1 MRLAIDIG
9 GTFTDLVLEHG
20 NELLTKK
27 VLTSISQPEL
37 AVIEGVSELLEENNI
52 KASDIKMI
60 IHGTTLATNAVIERK
75 GAKTCFIT
83 TSGFRD
89 VLDIGYESRFDQY
102 DILIDK
108 TMSLVPRKHRYVI
121 DERTDVNGS
130 IITSID
136 KGQFYNLIT
145 KIKNEKFESIAVG
158 FLHSYANPENE
169 KILKTFLTNEL
180 PDVEVSVSSDVC
192 PEIREY
198 ERFTTTVVNAYIKP
212 LMSNYLKKL
221 DQKLLNSG
229 FNCPL
234 LLMTSGGTLTNISS
248 ACNNPVRLV
257 ESGPAGGAILAT
269 SIAEDM
275 NLSKVISFD
284 MGGTT
289 AKITIIENKKAIK
302 AREFEVD
309 RKARFKK
316 GSGYPLRIPVIEMVE
331 IGAGGGSIARV
342 NKLEQIIT
350 GPDSAGSFPGP
361 ACYSNGGSMPTI
373 TDADLVIGKIN
384 PDNFAGGKIKL
395 SKQLADIA
403 ITENIVKFVNID
415 TNIAALAISEI
426 VDETMSNAA
435 RVHTVEQGHETSNRT
450 LIAFGGAAPLHIA
463 RVAEKLR
470 VSNIIIPTN
479 ASVGSAVGFLKAP
492 VGYEVVKSLRM
503 LLNRFETDKVNDLLE
518 KMKNEAQSVIQSETG
533 SVKFVEERF
542 AFMRYAGQG
551 HEIKVQVDN
560 NLLTQSDISKI
571 KSSFEKKYEKL
582 YSRILPN
589 ADIEILT
596 WSLSLSIKNE
606 KLNSFQKLN
615 SYKKIKEQS
624 LVDIVDY
631 DSSKKIKVP
640 YFERASLK
648 PGDIIEGHCI
658 ISEEQTIKY
667 ANINFWRGIA
677 KERSYNYHH
686 RKLYRLMEGNTCAI
700 QAQVKDVMLDTL
712 DCLV

>member
-9 GTFTDLVLEHG
+9 GTFTDLVLETG
-20 NELLTKK
+20 NDLLTKK

-136 KGQFYNLIT
+136 KNQFYNLIT
-145 KIKNEKFESIAVG
+145 KIKNENFESIAVG
-158 FLHSYANPENE
+158 FLHSYANPDNE
-169 KILKTFLTNEL
+169 KILKAFLTNEL

-275 NLSKVISFD
+275 NLNKVISFD

-395 SKQLADIA
+395 SKQLADKA

-470 VSNIIIPTN
+470 VSNVIIPTN

-518 KMKNEAQSVIQSETG
+518 KMKNEAQSIIQSETG
-533 SVKFVEERF
+533 SIKFVEERF

-571 KSSFEKKYEKL
+571 KTSFEKKYEKL

-606 KLNSFQKLN
+606 KFSSFQKIN

-624 LVDIVDY
+624 LIDIVDY

-640 YFERASLK
+640 YFERDSLK
-648 PGDIIEGHCI
+648 PGDIIKGHCI
-658 ISEEQTIKY
+658 ISEEQTTIVVSNKF
-667 ANINFWRGIA
+667 NTKVLSNNF
-677 KERSYNYHH
+677 
-686 RKLYRLMEGNTCAI
+686 LQMEYTN
-700 QAQVKDVMLDTL
+700 DE
-712 DCLV
+712 

>member
-9 GTFTDLVLEHG
+9 GTFTDLVLETG
-20 NELLTKK
+20 NDLLTKK

-136 KGQFYNLIT
+136 KDQFCNLIT
-145 KIKNEKFESIAVG
+145 KIKNENFESIAVG
-158 FLHSYANPENE
+158 FLHSYANPDNE
-169 KILKTFLTNEL
+169 KILKAFLTKEL
-180 PDVEVSVSSDVC
+180 PDVEVSISSDVC

-221 DQKLLNSG
+221 DQKLVNSG

-275 NLSKVISFD
+275 NLNKVISFD

-395 SKQLADIA
+395 SKQLADKA

-470 VSNIIIPTN
+470 VSNVIIPTN

-518 KMKNEAQSVIQSETG
+518 KMKNEAQSIIQSETG
-533 SVKFVEERF
+533 SMKFVEERF

-571 KSSFEKKYEKL
+571 KTSFEKKYEKL

-606 KLNSFQKLN
+606 KFNSFQEIN
-615 SYKKIKEQS
+615 SYKKINEQS

-640 YFERASLK
+640 YFERDSLK
-648 PGDIIEGHCI
+648 PGDIIKGHCI
-658 ISEEQTIKY
+658 ISEEQTTIVVSNKF
-667 ANINFWRGIA
+667 NTKVLSNNF
-677 KERSYNYHH
+677 
-686 RKLYRLMEGNTCAI
+686 LQMEYTN
-700 QAQVKDVMLDTL
+700 DE
-712 DCLV
+712 

>member
-9 GTFTDLVLEHG
+9 GTFTDLVLETG
-20 NELLTKK
+20 NDLLTKK

-121 DERTDVNGS
+121 DERTDVNGL

-136 KGQFYNLIT
+136 KDQFCNLIT
-145 KIKNEKFESIAVG
+145 KIKNENFESIAVG

-169 KILKTFLTNEL
+169 KFLKAFLTKEL
-180 PDVEVSVSSDVC
+180 PDVEVSISSDVC

-221 DQKLLNSG
+221 DQKLVNSG

-275 NLSKVISFD
+275 NLNKVISFD

-395 SKQLADIA
+395 SKQLADKA

-470 VSNIIIPTN
+470 VSNVIIPTN

-518 KMKNEAQSVIQSETG
+518 KMKNEAQSIIQSETG
-533 SVKFVEERF
+533 SMKFVEERF

-571 KSSFEKKYEKL
+571 KTSFEKKYEKL

-606 KLNSFQKLN
+606 KFNSFQEIN
-615 SYKKIKEQS
+615 SYKKINEQS

-640 YFERASLK
+640 YFERDSLK
-648 PGDIIEGHCI
+648 PGDIIKGHCI
-658 ISEEQTIKY
+658 ISEEQTTIVVSNKF
-667 ANINFWRGIA
+667 NTKVLSNNF
-677 KERSYNYHH
+677 
-686 RKLYRLMEGNTCAI
+686 LQMEYTN
-700 QAQVKDVMLDTL
+700 DE
-712 DCLV
+712 

>member
-9 GTFTDLVLEHG
+9 GTFTDIVLE
-20 NELLTKK
+20 NQNNLITKK
-27 VLTSISQPEL
+27 VLTSIANPEV
-37 AVIEGVSELLEENNI
+37 AVIEGVSELLDENNI
-52 KASDIKMI
+52 TSSEIKMI

-83 TSGFRD
+83 TEGFRD

-102 DILIDK
+102 DILIEK
-108 TMSLVPRKHRYVI
+108 TMSLVPRKHRFVI
-121 DERTDVNGS
+121 KERTDVNGS
-130 IITSID
+130 ILKPINTETFS
-136 KGQFYNLIT
+136 NLVQ
-145 KIKNEKFESIAVG
+145 KIKEEGFKSVGIG
-158 FLHSYANPENE
+158 FLHSYANSKNEN
-169 KILKTFLTNEL
+169 ILRNYLLENL
-180 PDVEVSVSSDVC
+180 PGVEVSISSDVC

-212 LMSNYLKKL
+212 LMANYLKKL
-221 DQKLLNSG
+221 DNELKIKG
-229 FNCPL
+229 FDCPL
-234 LLMTSGGTLTNISS
+234 LLMTSGGTLTNIES

-269 SIAEDM
+269 SIADDL
-275 NLSKVISFD
+275 NLNKVISFD

-316 GSGYPLRIPVIEMVE
+316 GSGLPLRIPVIEMVE

-361 ACYSNGGSMPTI
+361 ACYDNGGERPTI

-384 PDNFAGGKIKL
+384 PDNFAGGKISL
-395 SKQLADIA
+395 SKDLANKA
-403 ITENIVKFVNID
+403 IKKNISEIVKMDNE
-415 TNIAALAISEI
+415 TAALAISEI

-470 VSNIIIPTN
+470 VNSVIIPTN

-503 LLNRFETDKVNDLLE
+503 LLNVFQAEKVNELLK
-518 KMKNEAQSVIQSETG
+518 KMRNEAEKIIQNTSG
-533 SVKFVEERF
+533 KVSFAEERY

-551 HEIKVQVDN
+551 HEIKVAIDN
-560 NLLTQSDISKI
+560 ADLSNYHSAKI
-571 KSSFEKKYEKL
+571 KSSFEEQYEKL

-596 WSLSLSIKNE
+596 WSLSLSIANEEKKSFKNL
-606 KLNSFQKLN
+606 KSFN
-615 SYKKIKEQS
+615 KIKES
-624 LVDIVDY
+624 KLVDFVDY
-631 DSSKKIKVP
+631 ERNEKIKIP
-640 YFERASLK
+640 YFERSELK
-648 PGDIIEGHCI
+648 PGDIISGQCI
-658 ISEEQTIKY
+658 ISEDQTTVVVSK
-667 ANINFWRGIA
+667 NFNTKVLSNNFLQMESIN
-677 KERSYNYHH
+677 H
-686 RKLYRLMEGNTCAI
+686 
-700 QAQVKDVMLDTL
+700 D
-712 DCLV
+712 

>member
-658 ISEEQTIKY
+658 ISEEQTTIVVSNKF
-667 ANINFWRGIA
+667 NTKVLSNNF
-677 KERSYNYHH
+677 
-686 RKLYRLMEGNTCAI
+686 LQMEFTN
-700 QAQVKDVMLDTL
+700 DE
-712 DCLV
+712 

>member
-9 GTFTDLVLEHG
+9 GTFTDIVLE
-20 NELLTKK
+20 NQNNLITKK
-27 VLTSISQPEL
+27 VLTSIAQPEV
-37 AVIEGVSELLEENNI
+37 AVIEGISELLDENNI
-52 KASDIKMI
+52 TSSEIKMI

-83 TSGFRD
+83 TEGFRD

-102 DILIDK
+102 DILIEK
-108 TMSLVPRKHRYVI
+108 TMSLVPRKHRFVI
-121 DERTDVNGS
+121 KERTDVNGNILEPINTETFS
-130 IITSID
+130 
-136 KGQFYNLIT
+136 NLVH
-145 KIKNEKFESIAVG
+145 KIKEEGFKSVGIG
-158 FLHSYANPENE
+158 FLHSYANTENE
-169 KILKTFLTNEL
+169 NILRNHLLENL
-180 PDVEVSVSSDVC
+180 PGVEVSISSDVC

-212 LMSNYLKKL
+212 LMASYLKKL
-221 DQKLLNSG
+221 DNELKIKG
-229 FNCPL
+229 FDCPL
-234 LLMTSGGTLTNISS
+234 LLMTSGGTLTNIES

-269 SIAEDM
+269 SIADDL
-275 NLSKVISFD
+275 NLNKVISFD

-316 GSGYPLRIPVIEMVE
+316 GSGLPLRIPVIEMVE

-350 GPDSAGSFPGP
+350 GPDSAGSYPGP
-361 ACYSNGGSMPTI
+361 ACYNNGGERPTI

-384 PDNFAGGKIKL
+384 PDNFAGGKISL
-395 SKQLADIA
+395 SKDLANKA
-403 ITENIVKFVNID
+403 IKKNISEIVKMDNE
-415 TNIAALAISEI
+415 TAALAISEI

-470 VSNIIIPTN
+470 VNSVIIPTN

-503 LLNRFETDKVNDLLE
+503 LLNVFQAEKVNELLK
-518 KMKNEAQSVIQSETG
+518 KMRNEAEKIIQNTSTKV
-533 SVKFVEERF
+533 SFVEERY

-551 HEIKVQVDN
+551 HEIKVAIDN
-560 NLLTQSDISKI
+560 SDLSNEHSAKI
-571 KSSFEKKYEKL
+571 KSSFEEQYEKL

-596 WSLSLSIKNE
+596 WSLSLSIANE
-606 KLNSFQKLN
+606 EKTSFENIKSFN
-615 SYKKIKEQS
+615 KIKENK
-624 LVDIVDY
+624 LVDFVDY
-631 DSSKKIKVP
+631 ERNEKIKIP
-640 YFERASLK
+640 YFERSELK
-648 PGDIIEGHCI
+648 PGDIINGQCI
-658 ISEEQTIKY
+658 ISEDQTTIVVSK
-667 ANINFWRGIA
+667 NFNTKVLSNNFLQMESIN
-677 KERSYNYHH
+677 H
-686 RKLYRLMEGNTCAI
+686 
-700 QAQVKDVMLDTL
+700 D
-712 DCLV
+712 

>member
-9 GTFTDLVLEHG
+9 GTFTDIVLE
-20 NELLTKK
+20 NQNNLFTKK
-27 VLTSISQPEL
+27 VLTSIAQPEV
-37 AVIEGVSELLEENNI
+37 AVIEGVSELLDENNI
-52 KASDIKMI
+52 TSSEIKMI

-83 TSGFRD
+83 TEGFRD

-102 DILIDK
+102 DILIEK
-108 TMSLVPRKHRYVI
+108 TMSLVPRKHRFVI
-121 DERTDVNGS
+121 KERTDVNGNILEPINTKTFS
-130 IITSID
+130 
-136 KGQFYNLIT
+136 NLVQ
-145 KIKNEKFESIAVG
+145 KIKEEGFKSVGIG
-158 FLHSYANPENE
+158 FLHSYANTENE
-169 KILKTFLTNEL
+169 NILRNHLLENL
-180 PDVEVSVSSDVC
+180 PGVEVSISSDVC

-212 LMSNYLKKL
+212 LMASYLKKL
-221 DQKLLNSG
+221 DNELKIKG
-229 FNCPL
+229 FDCPL
-234 LLMTSGGTLTNISS
+234 LLMTSGGTLTNIES

-269 SIAEDM
+269 SIADDL
-275 NLSKVISFD
+275 NLNKVISFD

-316 GSGYPLRIPVIEMVE
+316 GSGLPLRIPVIEMVE

-350 GPDSAGSFPGP
+350 GPDSAGSYPGP
-361 ACYSNGGSMPTI
+361 ACYNNGGERPTI

-384 PDNFAGGKIKL
+384 PDNFAGGKISL
-395 SKQLADIA
+395 SKDLANKA
-403 ITENIVKFVNID
+403 IKKNISEIVKMDNE
-415 TNIAALAISEI
+415 TAALAISEI

-470 VSNIIIPTN
+470 VNSVIIPTN

-503 LLNRFETDKVNDLLE
+503 LLNVFQAEKVNELLK
-518 KMKNEAQSVIQSETG
+518 KMRNEAEKIIQNTSTKV
-533 SVKFVEERF
+533 SFVEERY

-551 HEIKVQVDN
+551 HEIKVAIDN
-560 NLLTQSDISKI
+560 SDLSNEHSAKI
-571 KSSFEKKYEKL
+571 KSSFEEQYEKL

-596 WSLSLSIKNE
+596 WSLSLSIANE
-606 KLNSFQKLN
+606 EKTSFENIKSFN
-615 SYKKIKEQS
+615 KIKENK
-624 LVDIVDY
+624 LVDFVDY
-631 DSSKKIKVP
+631 ERNEKIKIP
-640 YFERASLK
+640 YFERSELK
-648 PGDIIEGHCI
+648 PGDIINGQCI
-658 ISEEQTIKY
+658 ISEDQTTIVVSK
-667 ANINFWRGIA
+667 NFNTKVLSNNFLQMESIN
-677 KERSYNYHH
+677 H
-686 RKLYRLMEGNTCAI
+686 
-700 QAQVKDVMLDTL
+700 D
-712 DCLV
+712 

>member
-136 KGQFYNLIT
+136 KGQFYNLIN
-145 KIKNEKFESIAVG
+145 KIKSEKFESIAVG

-169 KILKTFLTNEL
+169 KILKAFLTKEL
-180 PDVEVSVSSDVC
+180 SDIEVSVSSDVC

-395 SKQLADIA
+395 SKQLEDKA

-470 VSNIIIPTN
+470 VSNVIIPTN

-518 KMKNEAQSVIQSETG
+518 KMKNEAQGIIQSETG
-533 SVKFVEERF
+533 SMKFVEERF

-571 KSSFEKKYEKL
+571 KTSFEKKYEKL

-606 KLNSFQKLN
+606 KFNSFQEIN
-615 SYKKIKEQS
+615 SYKKINEQS
-624 LVDIVDY
+624 SVDIVDY

-640 YFERASLK
+640 YFERDSLK
-648 PGDIIEGHCI
+648 PGDIIKGHCI
-658 ISEEQTIKY
+658 ISEEQTTIVVSNKF
-667 ANINFWRGIA
+667 NTKVLSNNF
-677 KERSYNYHH
+677 
-686 RKLYRLMEGNTCAI
+686 LQMEYTN
-700 QAQVKDVMLDTL
+700 DE
-712 DCLV
+712 

>member
-9 GTFTDLVLEHG
+9 GTFTDLVLETG
-20 NELLTKK
+20 NDLLTKK

-121 DERTDVNGS
+121 DERTDVNGL

-136 KGQFYNLIT
+136 KDQLCNLIT
-145 KIKNEKFESIAVG
+145 KIKNENFESIAVG

-169 KILKTFLTNEL
+169 KFLKAFLTKEL
-180 PDVEVSVSSDVC
+180 PDVEVSISSDVC

-275 NLSKVISFD
+275 NLNKVISFD

-395 SKQLADIA
+395 SKQLADKA

-470 VSNIIIPTN
+470 VSNVIIPTN

-518 KMKNEAQSVIQSETG
+518 KMKNEAQSIIQSETG
-533 SVKFVEERF
+533 SMKFVEERF

-571 KSSFEKKYEKL
+571 KTSFEKKYEKL

-606 KLNSFQKLN
+606 KFNSFQEIN
-615 SYKKIKEQS
+615 SYKKINEQS

-640 YFERASLK
+640 YFERDSLK
-648 PGDIIEGHCI
+648 PGDIIKGHCI
-658 ISEEQTIKY
+658 ISEEQTTIVVSNKF
-667 ANINFWRGIA
+667 NTKVLSNNF
-677 KERSYNYHH
+677 
-686 RKLYRLMEGNTCAI
+686 LQMEYTN
-700 QAQVKDVMLDTL
+700 DE
-712 DCLV
+712 

>member
-9 GTFTDLVLEHG
+9 GTFTDIVLE
-20 NELLTKK
+20 NQNNLITKK
-27 VLTSISQPEL
+27 VLTSIAKPEV
-37 AVIEGVSELLEENNI
+37 AVIEGVSELLDENNI
-52 KASDIKMI
+52 TSSEIKMI

-83 TSGFRD
+83 TEGFRD

-102 DILIDK
+102 DILIEK
-108 TMSLVPRKHRYVI
+108 TMSLVPRKHRFVI
-121 DERTDVNGS
+121 KERTDVNGTILEPINTETFS
-130 IITSID
+130 
-136 KGQFYNLIT
+136 NLVQ
-145 KIKNEKFESIAVG
+145 KIKEEGFKSVGIG
-158 FLHSYANPENE
+158 FLHSYANSENE
-169 KILKTFLTNEL
+169 NILRNYLLENL
-180 PDVEVSVSSDVC
+180 PGVEVSISSDVC

-212 LMSNYLKKL
+212 LMANYLKKL
-221 DQKLLNSG
+221 DNELKIKG
-229 FNCPL
+229 FDCPL
-234 LLMTSGGTLTNISS
+234 LLMTSGGTLTNIES

-269 SIAEDM
+269 SIADDL
-275 NLSKVISFD
+275 NLNKVISFD

-316 GSGYPLRIPVIEMVE
+316 GSGLPLRIPVIEMVE

-361 ACYSNGGSMPTI
+361 ACYDNGGERPTI

-384 PDNFAGGKIKL
+384 PDNFAGGKISL
-395 SKQLADIA
+395 SKDLANKAIKKN
-403 ITENIVKFVNID
+403 ITEIVKMDNG
-415 TNIAALAISEI
+415 TAALAISEI

-470 VSNIIIPTN
+470 VNSVIIPTN

-503 LLNRFETDKVNDLLE
+503 LLNVFQAEKVNELLK
-518 KMKNEAQSVIQSETG
+518 KMRNEAEKIIQNTSG
-533 SVKFVEERF
+533 KVSFIEERY

-551 HEIKVQVDN
+551 HEIKVAIDN
-560 NLLTQSDISKI
+560 ADLSNYHSAKI
-571 KSSFEKKYEKL
+571 KSSFEEQYEKL

-596 WSLSLSIKNE
+596 WSLSLSIANEEKTSFKNL
-606 KLNSFQKLN
+606 KSFN
-615 SYKKIKEQS
+615 KIKES
-624 LVDIVDY
+624 KLVDFVDY
-631 DSSKKIKVP
+631 ERNEKIKIP
-640 YFERASLK
+640 YFERSELK
-648 PGDIIEGHCI
+648 PGDIISGQCI
-658 ISEEQTIKY
+658 ISEDQTTVVVSK
-667 ANINFWRGIA
+667 NFNTKVLSNNFLQMESIN
-677 KERSYNYHH
+677 H
-686 RKLYRLMEGNTCAI
+686 
-700 QAQVKDVMLDTL
+700 D
-712 DCLV
+712 

>member
-9 GTFTDLVLEHG
+9 GTFTDIVLE
-20 NELLTKK
+20 NQNNLITKK
-27 VLTSISQPEL
+27 VLTSIANPEV
-37 AVIEGVSELLEENNI
+37 AVIEGVSELLDENNI
-52 KASDIKMI
+52 TSSEIKMI

-83 TSGFRD
+83 TEGFRD

-102 DILIDK
+102 DILIEK
-108 TMSLVPRKHRYVI
+108 TMSLVPRKHRFVI
-121 DERTDVNGS
+121 KERTDVNGS
-130 IITSID
+130 ILKPINTETFS
-136 KGQFYNLIT
+136 NLVQ
-145 KIKNEKFESIAVG
+145 KIKEEGFKSVGIG
-158 FLHSYANPENE
+158 FLHSYANSENE
-169 KILKTFLTNEL
+169 NILRNYLLENL
-180 PDVEVSVSSDVC
+180 PGVEVSISSDVC

-212 LMSNYLKKL
+212 LMANYLKKL
-221 DQKLLNSG
+221 DNELKIKG
-229 FNCPL
+229 FGCPL
-234 LLMTSGGTLTNISS
+234 LLMTSGGTLTNIES

-269 SIAEDM
+269 SIADDL
-275 NLSKVISFD
+275 NLNKVISFD

-316 GSGYPLRIPVIEMVE
+316 GSGLPLRIPVIEMVE

-361 ACYSNGGSMPTI
+361 ACYDNGGERPTI

-384 PDNFAGGKIKL
+384 PDNFAGGKISL
-395 SKQLADIA
+395 SKDLANKA
-403 ITENIVKFVNID
+403 IKKNISEIVKMDNE
-415 TNIAALAISEI
+415 TAALAISEI

-470 VSNIIIPTN
+470 VNSVIIPTN

-503 LLNRFETDKVNDLLE
+503 LLNVFQAEKVNELLK
-518 KMKNEAQSVIQSETG
+518 KMRNEAEKIIQNTSG
-533 SVKFVEERF
+533 KVSFAEERY

-551 HEIKVQVDN
+551 HEIKVAIDN
-560 NLLTQSDISKI
+560 ADLSNYHSAKI
-571 KSSFEKKYEKL
+571 KSSFEEQYEKL

-596 WSLSLSIKNE
+596 WSLSLSIANEEKTSFKNL
-606 KLNSFQKLN
+606 KSFN
-615 SYKKIKEQS
+615 KIKES
-624 LVDIVDY
+624 KLVDFVDY
-631 DSSKKIKVP
+631 ERNEKIKIP
-640 YFERASLK
+640 YFERSELK
-648 PGDIIEGHCI
+648 PGDIISGQCI
-658 ISEEQTIKY
+658 ISEDQTTVVVSK
-667 ANINFWRGIA
+667 NFNTKVLSNNFLQMESIN
-677 KERSYNYHH
+677 H
-686 RKLYRLMEGNTCAI
+686 
-700 QAQVKDVMLDTL
+700 D
-712 DCLV
+712 

>member
-9 GTFTDLVLEHG
+9 GTFTDIVLE
-20 NELLTKK
+20 NQNNLITKK
-27 VLTSISQPEL
+27 VLTSIAQPEV
-37 AVIEGVSELLEENNI
+37 AVIEGISELLDENNI
-52 KASDIKMI
+52 TSSEIKMI

-83 TSGFRD
+83 TEGFRD

-102 DILIDK
+102 DILIEK
-108 TMSLVPRKHRYVI
+108 TMSLVPRKHRFVI
-121 DERTDVNGS
+121 KERTDVNGNILEPINTETFS
-130 IITSID
+130 
-136 KGQFYNLIT
+136 NLVQ
-145 KIKNEKFESIAVG
+145 KIKEEGFKSVGIG
-158 FLHSYANPENE
+158 FLHSYANTENE
-169 KILKTFLTNEL
+169 NILRNHLLENL
-180 PDVEVSVSSDVC
+180 PGVEVSISSDVC

-212 LMSNYLKKL
+212 LMASYLKKL
-221 DQKLLNSG
+221 DNELKIKG
-229 FNCPL
+229 FDCPL
-234 LLMTSGGTLTNISS
+234 LLMTSGGTLTNIES

-269 SIAEDM
+269 SIADDL
-275 NLSKVISFD
+275 NLNKVISFD

-316 GSGYPLRIPVIEMVE
+316 GSGFPLRIPVIEMVE

-361 ACYSNGGSMPTI
+361 ACYNNGGERPTI

-384 PDNFAGGKIKL
+384 PDNFAGGKISL
-395 SKQLADIA
+395 SKDLANKA
-403 ITENIVKFVNID
+403 IKKNISEIVKMDNE
-415 TNIAALAISEI
+415 TAALAISEI

-470 VSNIIIPTN
+470 VNSVIIPTN

-503 LLNRFETDKVNDLLE
+503 LLNVFQAEKVNELLK
-518 KMKNEAQSVIQSETG
+518 KMRNEAEKIIQNTSTKV
-533 SVKFVEERF
+533 SFVEERY

-551 HEIKVQVDN
+551 HEIKVAIDN
-560 NLLTQSDISKI
+560 SDLSNEHSAKI
-571 KSSFEKKYEKL
+571 KSSFEEQYEKL

-596 WSLSLSIKNE
+596 WSLSLSIANEEKTSFKNIKSFNKIKESKLVDFVDYEKNE
-606 KLNSFQKLN
+606 KV
-615 SYKKIKEQS
+615 KI
-624 LVDIVDY
+624 
-631 DSSKKIKVP
+631 P
-640 YFERASLK
+640 YFERSELK
-648 PGDIIEGHCI
+648 PGDIINGQCI
-658 ISEEQTIKY
+658 ISEDQTTIVVSK
-667 ANINFWRGIA
+667 NFNTKVLSNNFLQMESIN
-677 KERSYNYHH
+677 H
-686 RKLYRLMEGNTCAI
+686 
-700 QAQVKDVMLDTL
+700 D
-712 DCLV
+712 

>member
-145 KIKNEKFESIAVG
+145 KIKNENFESIAVG

-169 KILKTFLTNEL
+169 KILKAFLTNEL

-395 SKQLADIA
+395 SKQLADKA

-415 TNIAALAISEI
+415 NNIAALAISEI

-518 KMKNEAQSVIQSETG
+518 KMKNEAQSIIQSETG
-533 SVKFVEERF
+533 SIKFVEERF

-658 ISEEQTIKY
+658 ISEEQTTIVVSNKF
-667 ANINFWRGIA
+667 NTKVLSNNF
-677 KERSYNYHH
+677 
-686 RKLYRLMEGNTCAI
+686 LQMEYTN
-700 QAQVKDVMLDTL
+700 D
-712 DCLV
+712 

>member
-9 GTFTDLVLEHG
+9 GTFTDLVLETG
-20 NELLTKK
+20 NDLLTKK

-136 KGQFYNLIT
+136 KDQFCNLIT
-145 KIKNEKFESIAVG
+145 KIKNENFESIAVG

-169 KILKTFLTNEL
+169 KFLKAFLTKEL
-180 PDVEVSVSSDVC
+180 PDVEVSISSDVC

-275 NLSKVISFD
+275 NLNKVISFD

-395 SKQLADIA
+395 SKQLADKA

-518 KMKNEAQSVIQSETG
+518 KMKNEAQSIIQSETG
-533 SVKFVEERF
+533 SMKFVEERF

-571 KSSFEKKYEKL
+571 KTSFEKKYEKL

-606 KLNSFQKLN
+606 KFNSFQEIN
-615 SYKKIKEQS
+615 SYKKINEQS

-640 YFERASLK
+640 YFERDSLK
-648 PGDIIEGHCI
+648 PGDIIKGHCI
-658 ISEEQTIKY
+658 ISEEQTTIVVSNKF
-667 ANINFWRGIA
+667 NTKVLSNNF
-677 KERSYNYHH
+677 
-686 RKLYRLMEGNTCAI
+686 LQMEYTN
-700 QAQVKDVMLDTL
+700 DE
-712 DCLV
+712 

>member
-9 GTFTDLVLEHG
+9 GTFTDIVLE
-20 NELLTKK
+20 NQNNLITKK
-27 VLTSISQPEL
+27 VLTSIAQPEV
-37 AVIEGVSELLEENNI
+37 AVIEGVSELLDENNI
-52 KASDIKMI
+52 TSSEIKMI

-83 TSGFRD
+83 TEGFRD

-102 DILIDK
+102 DILIEK
-108 TMSLVPRKHRYVI
+108 TMSLVPRKHRFVI
-121 DERTDVNGS
+121 KERTDVNGS
-130 IITSID
+130 IIEPINTEAFS
-136 KGQFYNLIT
+136 NLVQ
-145 KIKNEKFESIAVG
+145 KIKDEGFKSVGIG
-158 FLHSYANPENE
+158 FLHSYANSENE
-169 KILKTFLTNEL
+169 NILRNYLLEKL
-180 PDVEVSVSSDVC
+180 PEVEISISSDVC

-212 LMSNYLKKL
+212 LMANYLKKL
-221 DQKLLNSG
+221 DNELKIKG
-229 FNCPL
+229 FDCPL
-234 LLMTSGGTLTNISS
+234 LLMTSGGTLTNIES
-248 ACNNPVRLV
+248 ACDNPVRLV

-269 SIAEDM
+269 SIADDL
-275 NLSKVISFD
+275 NLNKVISFD

-316 GSGYPLRIPVIEMVE
+316 GSGLPLRIPVIEMVE

-361 ACYSNGGSMPTI
+361 ACYNNGGEKPTI

-384 PDNFAGGKIKL
+384 PDNFAGGKISL
-395 SKQLADIA
+395 SKDLANQA
-403 ITENIVKFVNID
+403 IKKNISEIVKMDNE
-415 TNIAALAISEI
+415 TAALAISEI

-470 VSNIIIPTN
+470 VNSVIIPTN

-503 LLNRFETDKVNDLLE
+503 LLNVFQAEKVNELLK
-518 KMKNEAQSVIQSETG
+518 KMRNEAEKIIQNTSAKV
-533 SVKFVEERF
+533 SFVEERY

-551 HEIKVQVDN
+551 HEIKVAIDN
-560 NLLTQSDISKI
+560 SDLSNEHSAKI
-571 KSSFEKKYEKL
+571 KSSFEEQYEKL

-596 WSLSLSIKNE
+596 WSLSLSIANEEKTSFKNI
-606 KLNSFQKLN
+606 KSFN
-615 SYKKIKEQS
+615 KIKES
-624 LVDIVDY
+624 KLVDFVDY
-631 DSSKKIKVP
+631 ERNEKIKIP
-640 YFERASLK
+640 YFERSELK
-648 PGDIIEGHCI
+648 PGDIINGQCI
-658 ISEEQTIKY
+658 ISEDQTTVVVSKNFNTKILS
-667 ANINFWRGIA
+667 NNFLQMESIN
-677 KERSYNYHH
+677 H
-686 RKLYRLMEGNTCAI
+686 
-700 QAQVKDVMLDTL
+700 D
-712 DCLV
+712 

>member
-9 GTFTDLVLEHG
+9 GTFTDIVLE
-20 NELLTKK
+20 NQNNLITKK
-27 VLTSISQPEL
+27 VLTSIAQPEV
-37 AVIEGVSELLEENNI
+37 AVIEGVSELLDENNI
-52 KASDIKMI
+52 TSSEIKMI

-83 TSGFRD
+83 TEGFRD

-102 DILIDK
+102 DILIEK
-108 TMSLVPRKHRYVI
+108 TMSLVPRKHRFVI
-121 DERTDVNGS
+121 KERTDVNGNILEPINTETFS
-130 IITSID
+130 
-136 KGQFYNLIT
+136 NLVH
-145 KIKNEKFESIAVG
+145 KIKEEGFKSVGIG
-158 FLHSYANPENE
+158 FLHSYANTENE
-169 KILKTFLTNEL
+169 NILRNHLLENL
-180 PDVEVSVSSDVC
+180 PGVEVSISSDVC

-212 LMSNYLKKL
+212 LMASYLKKL
-221 DQKLLNSG
+221 DNELKIKG
-229 FNCPL
+229 FDCPL
-234 LLMTSGGTLTNISS
+234 LLMTSGGTLTNIES

-269 SIAEDM
+269 SIADDL
-275 NLSKVISFD
+275 NLNKVISFD

-316 GSGYPLRIPVIEMVE
+316 GSGLPLRIPVIEMVE

-350 GPDSAGSFPGP
+350 GPDSAGSYPGP
-361 ACYSNGGSMPTI
+361 ACYNNGGERPTI

-384 PDNFAGGKIKL
+384 PDNFAGGKISL
-395 SKQLADIA
+395 SKDLANKA
-403 ITENIVKFVNID
+403 IKKNISEIVKMDNE
-415 TNIAALAISEI
+415 TAALAISEI

-470 VSNIIIPTN
+470 VNSVIIPTN

-503 LLNRFETDKVNDLLE
+503 LLNVFQAEKVNELLK
-518 KMKNEAQSVIQSETG
+518 KMRNEAEKIIQNTSTKV
-533 SVKFVEERF
+533 SFVEERY

-551 HEIKVQVDN
+551 HEIKVAIDN
-560 NLLTQSDISKI
+560 SDLSNEHSAKI
-571 KSSFEKKYEKL
+571 KSSFEEQYEKL

-596 WSLSLSIKNE
+596 WSLSLSIANEEKTSFKNI
-606 KLNSFQKLN
+606 KSFN
-615 SYKKIKEQS
+615 KIKES
-624 LVDIVDY
+624 KLVDFVDY
-631 DSSKKIKVP
+631 ERNEKIKIP
-640 YFERASLK
+640 YFERSKLK
-648 PGDIIEGHCI
+648 PGDIINGQCI
-658 ISEEQTIKY
+658 ISEDQTTIVVSK
-667 ANINFWRGIA
+667 NFNTKVLSNNFLQMESIN
-677 KERSYNYHH
+677 H
-686 RKLYRLMEGNTCAI
+686 
-700 QAQVKDVMLDTL
+700 D
-712 DCLV
+712 

>member
-9 GTFTDLVLEHG
+9 GTFTDIVLE
-20 NELLTKK
+20 NQNNLITKK
-27 VLTSISQPEL
+27 VLTSIAQPEV
-37 AVIEGVSELLEENNI
+37 AVIEGISELLDENNI
-52 KASDIKMI
+52 TSSEIKMI

-83 TSGFRD
+83 TEGFRD

-102 DILIDK
+102 DILIEK
-108 TMSLVPRKHRYVI
+108 TMSLVPRKHRFVI
-121 DERTDVNGS
+121 KERTDVNGTILEPINTETFS
-130 IITSID
+130 
-136 KGQFYNLIT
+136 NLVQ
-145 KIKNEKFESIAVG
+145 KIKEEGFKSVGIG
-158 FLHSYANPENE
+158 FLHSYANSKNEN
-169 KILKTFLTNEL
+169 ILRNYLLENL
-180 PDVEVSVSSDVC
+180 PGVEVSISSDVC

-212 LMSNYLKKL
+212 LMANYLKKL
-221 DQKLLNSG
+221 DNELKIKG
-229 FNCPL
+229 FDCPL
-234 LLMTSGGTLTNISS
+234 LLMTSGGTLTNIES

-269 SIAEDM
+269 SIADDL
-275 NLSKVISFD
+275 NLNKVISFD

-316 GSGYPLRIPVIEMVE
+316 GSGLPLRIPVIEMVE

-361 ACYSNGGSMPTI
+361 ACYDNGGERPTI

-384 PDNFAGGKIKL
+384 PDNFAGGKISL
-395 SKQLADIA
+395 SKDLANKA
-403 ITENIVKFVNID
+403 IKKNISEIVKMDNE
-415 TNIAALAISEI
+415 TAALAISEI

-470 VSNIIIPTN
+470 VNSVIIPTN

-503 LLNRFETDKVNDLLE
+503 LLNVFQAEKVNELLK
-518 KMKNEAQSVIQSETG
+518 KMRNEAEKIIQNTSG
-533 SVKFVEERF
+533 KVSFVEERY

-551 HEIKVQVDN
+551 HEIKVAIDN
-560 NLLTQSDISKI
+560 ADLSNEHSAKI
-571 KSSFEKKYEKL
+571 KSSFEEQYEKL

-596 WSLSLSIKNE
+596 WSLSISIANEEKKSFKNL
-606 KLNSFQKLN
+606 KSFN
-615 SYKKIKEQS
+615 KIKES
-624 LVDIVDY
+624 KLVDFVDY
-631 DSSKKIKVP
+631 ERNEKIKIP
-640 YFERASLK
+640 YFERSELK
-648 PGDIIEGHCI
+648 PGDIISGQCI
-658 ISEEQTIKY
+658 ISEDQTTVVVSK
-667 ANINFWRGIA
+667 NFNTKVLSNNFLQMESIN
-677 KERSYNYHH
+677 H
-686 RKLYRLMEGNTCAI
+686 
-700 QAQVKDVMLDTL
+700 D
-712 DCLV
+712 

>member
-9 GTFTDLVLEHG
+9 GTFTDLVLETG
-20 NELLTKK
+20 NDLLTKK

-121 DERTDVNGS
+121 DERTDVNGL

-136 KGQFYNLIT
+136 KDQFCNLIT
-145 KIKNEKFESIAVG
+145 KIKNENFESIAVG

-169 KILKTFLTNEL
+169 KFLKAFLTKEL
-180 PDVEVSVSSDVC
+180 PDVEVSISSDVC

-275 NLSKVISFD
+275 NLNKVISFD

-395 SKQLADIA
+395 SKQLADKA

-470 VSNIIIPTN
+470 VSNVIIPTN

-518 KMKNEAQSVIQSETG
+518 KMKNEAQGIIQSETG
-533 SVKFVEERF
+533 SMKFVEERF

-571 KSSFEKKYEKL
+571 KTSFEKKYEKL

-606 KLNSFQKLN
+606 KFNSFKKIN
-615 SYKKIKEQS
+615 SYKKINEQS

-631 DSSKKIKVP
+631 DSSKK
-640 YFERASLK
+640 LK
-648 PGDIIEGHCI
+648 FLIL
-658 ISEEQTIKY
+658 
-667 ANINFWRGIA
+667 
-677 KERSYNYHH
+677 KEI
-686 RKLYRLMEGNTCAI
+686 L
-700 QAQVKDVMLDTL
+700 
-712 DCLV
+712 

>member
-136 KGQFYNLIT
+136 KDQFYNLIN
-145 KIKNEKFESIAVG
+145 KIKNENFESIAVG

-169 KILKTFLTNEL
+169 KILKAFLTNEL

-373 TDADLVIGKIN
+373 TDADLVIGKID

-395 SKQLADIA
+395 SKQLADKA

-470 VSNIIIPTN
+470 VSNVIIPTN

-518 KMKNEAQSVIQSETG
+518 KMKNEAQSIIQSETG
-533 SVKFVEERF
+533 SIKFVEERF

-571 KSSFEKKYEKL
+571 KTSFEKKYEKL

-606 KLNSFQKLN
+606 KFNSFQKIN

-640 YFERASLK
+640 YFERTSLK
-648 PGDIIEGHCI
+648 PGDIIEGQCI
-658 ISEEQTIKY
+658 ISEEQTTIVVSKKF
-667 ANINFWRGIA
+667 NTKVLSNNF
-677 KERSYNYHH
+677 
-686 RKLYRLMEGNTCAI
+686 LQMEYTN
-700 QAQVKDVMLDTL
+700 DE
-712 DCLV
+712 

>member
-27 VLTSISQPEL
+27 VLTSISEPEL

-130 IITSID
+130 IITSINKD
-136 KGQFYNLIT
+136 QFYNLIN
-145 KIKNEKFESIAVG
+145 KIKNENFESIAVG

-169 KILKTFLTNEL
+169 KILKAFLTNEL

-395 SKQLADIA
+395 SKQLADKA

-470 VSNIIIPTN
+470 VSNVIIPTN

-518 KMKNEAQSVIQSETG
+518 KMKNEAQSIIQSETG
-533 SVKFVEERF
+533 SIKFVEERF

-658 ISEEQTIKY
+658 ISEEQTTIVVSNKF
-667 ANINFWRGIA
+667 NTKVLSNNF
-677 KERSYNYHH
+677 
-686 RKLYRLMEGNTCAI
+686 LQMEFTN
-700 QAQVKDVMLDTL
+700 DE
-712 DCLV
+712 

>member
-9 GTFTDLVLEHG
+9 GTFTDIVLE
-20 NELLTKK
+20 NQNNLITKK
-27 VLTSISQPEL
+27 VLTSIVKPEV
-37 AVIEGVSELLEENNI
+37 AVIEGVSELLDENNI
-52 KASDIKMI
+52 TSSEIKMI

-83 TSGFRD
+83 TEGFRD

-102 DILIDK
+102 DILIEK
-108 TMSLVPRKHRYVI
+108 TMSLVPRKHRFVI
-121 DERTDVNGS
+121 KERTDVNGTILEPINTETFS
-130 IITSID
+130 
-136 KGQFYNLIT
+136 NLVQ
-145 KIKNEKFESIAVG
+145 KIKEEGFKSVGIG
-158 FLHSYANPENE
+158 FLHSYANSENE
-169 KILKTFLTNEL
+169 NILRNYLLENL
-180 PDVEVSVSSDVC
+180 PGVEVSISSDVC

-212 LMSNYLKKL
+212 LMANYLKKL
-221 DQKLLNSG
+221 DNELKIKG
-229 FNCPL
+229 FDCPL
-234 LLMTSGGTLTNISS
+234 LLMTSGGTLTNIES

-269 SIAEDM
+269 SIADDL
-275 NLSKVISFD
+275 NLNKVISFD

-316 GSGYPLRIPVIEMVE
+316 GSGLPLRIPVIEMVE

-361 ACYSNGGSMPTI
+361 ACYDNGGERPTI

-384 PDNFAGGKIKL
+384 PDNFAGGKISL
-395 SKQLADIA
+395 SKDLANKA
-403 ITENIVKFVNID
+403 IKKNISEIVKMDNE
-415 TNIAALAISEI
+415 TAALAISEI

-470 VSNIIIPTN
+470 VNSVIIPTN

-503 LLNRFETDKVNDLLE
+503 LLNVFQAEKVNELLK
-518 KMKNEAQSVIQSETG
+518 KMRNEAEKIIQNTSG
-533 SVKFVEERF
+533 KVSFIEERY

-551 HEIKVQVDN
+551 HEIKVAIDN
-560 NLLTQSDISKI
+560 ADLSNYHSAKI
-571 KSSFEKKYEKL
+571 KSSFEEQYEKL

-596 WSLSLSIKNE
+596 WSLSLSIANEEKTSFKNL
-606 KLNSFQKLN
+606 KSFN
-615 SYKKIKEQS
+615 KIKES
-624 LVDIVDY
+624 KLVDFVDY
-631 DSSKKIKVP
+631 ERNEKIKIP
-640 YFERASLK
+640 YFERSELK
-648 PGDIIEGHCI
+648 PGDIISGQCI
-658 ISEEQTIKY
+658 ISEDQTTVVVSK
-667 ANINFWRGIA
+667 NFNTKVLSNNFLQMESIN
-677 KERSYNYHH
+677 H
-686 RKLYRLMEGNTCAI
+686 
-700 QAQVKDVMLDTL
+700 D
-712 DCLV
+712 

>member
-9 GTFTDLVLEHG
+9 GTFTDIVLE
-20 NELLTKK
+20 NQNNLITKK
-27 VLTSISQPEL
+27 VLTSIAQPEV
-37 AVIEGVSELLEENNI
+37 AVIEGVSELLDENNI
-52 KASDIKMI
+52 TSSEIKMI

-83 TSGFRD
+83 TEGFRD

-102 DILIDK
+102 DILIEK
-108 TMSLVPRKHRYVI
+108 TMSLVPRKHRFVI
-121 DERTDVNGS
+121 KERTDVNGNILEPINTETFS
-130 IITSID
+130 
-136 KGQFYNLIT
+136 NLVQ
-145 KIKNEKFESIAVG
+145 KIKEEGFKSVGIG
-158 FLHSYANPENE
+158 FLHSYANTENE
-169 KILKTFLTNEL
+169 NILRNHLLENL
-180 PDVEVSVSSDVC
+180 PGVEVSISSDVC

-212 LMSNYLKKL
+212 LMASYLKKL
-221 DQKLLNSG
+221 DNELKIKG
-229 FNCPL
+229 FDCPL
-234 LLMTSGGTLTNISS
+234 LLMTSGGTLTNIES

-269 SIAEDM
+269 SIADDL
-275 NLSKVISFD
+275 NLNKVISFD

-316 GSGYPLRIPVIEMVE
+316 GSGLPLRIPVIEMVE

-350 GPDSAGSFPGP
+350 GPDSAGSYPGP
-361 ACYSNGGSMPTI
+361 ACYNNGGERPTI

-384 PDNFAGGKIKL
+384 PDNFAGGKISL
-395 SKQLADIA
+395 SKDLANKA
-403 ITENIVKFVNID
+403 IKKNISEIVKMDNE
-415 TNIAALAISEI
+415 TAALAISEI

-470 VSNIIIPTN
+470 VNSVIIPTN

-503 LLNRFETDKVNDLLE
+503 LLNVFQAEKVNELLK
-518 KMKNEAQSVIQSETG
+518 KMRNEAEKIIQNTSTKV
-533 SVKFVEERF
+533 SFVEERY

-551 HEIKVQVDN
+551 HEIKVAIDN
-560 NLLTQSDISKI
+560 SDLSNEHSAKI
-571 KSSFEKKYEKL
+571 KSSFEEQYEKL

-596 WSLSLSIKNE
+596 WSLSLSIANEEKTSFKNI
-606 KLNSFQKLN
+606 KSFN
-615 SYKKIKEQS
+615 KIKES
-624 LVDIVDY
+624 KLVDFVDY
-631 DSSKKIKVP
+631 ERNEKIKIP
-640 YFERASLK
+640 YFERSELK
-648 PGDIIEGHCI
+648 PGDIIDGQCI
-658 ISEEQTIKY
+658 ISEDQTTIVVSKNY
-667 ANINFWRGIA
+667 NTKVLSNNFLQMESIN
-677 KERSYNYHH
+677 H
-686 RKLYRLMEGNTCAI
+686 
-700 QAQVKDVMLDTL
+700 D
-712 DCLV
+712 

>member
-27 VLTSISQPEL
+27 VLTSISEPEL

-136 KGQFYNLIT
+136 KDQFYNLIT
-145 KIKNEKFESIAVG
+145 KIKNENFESIAVG

-169 KILKTFLTNEL
+169 KILKAFLTNEL

-373 TDADLVIGKIN
+373 TDADLVIGKIDPN
-384 PDNFAGGKIKL
+384 NFAGGKIKL
-395 SKQLADIA
+395 SKQLADKA

-415 TNIAALAISEI
+415 NNIAALAISEI

-470 VSNIIIPTN
+470 VSKVIIPTN

-503 LLNRFETDKVNDLLE
+503 LLNGFEADKVNDLLE
-518 KMKNEAQSVIQSETG
+518 KMKNEAQSIIQSDTG
-533 SVKFVEERF
+533 SIKFVEERF

-551 HEIKVQVDN
+551 HEIKVLVDN
-560 NLLTQSDISKI
+560 NLLTQLDISKI

-606 KLNSFQKLN
+606 KSNSFKQLN
-615 SYKKIKEQS
+615 SYKKINENS

-640 YFERASLK
+640 YFERTYLN
-648 PGDIIEGHCI
+648 PGDIIKGQCI
-658 ISEEQTIKY
+658 ISEEQTTIIVSKKF
-667 ANINFWRGIA
+667 NTKVLSNNF
-677 KERSYNYHH
+677 
-686 RKLYRLMEGNTCAI
+686 LQMEYTN
-700 QAQVKDVMLDTL
+700 DE
-712 DCLV
+712 

>member
-130 IITSID
+130 IITSINKD
-136 KGQFYNLIT
+136 QFYNLIN
-145 KIKNEKFESIAVG
+145 KIKNENFESIAVG

-169 KILKTFLTNEL
+169 KILKAFLTKEL

-395 SKQLADIA
+395 SKQLADKA

-415 TNIAALAISEI
+415 NNIAALAISEI

-470 VSNIIIPTN
+470 VSNVIIPTN
-479 ASVGSAVGFLKAP
+479 ASVGSAVGFLKGFVFSFLIDSDKDQVNISISAFGSILEYSFSYFFSND
-492 VGYEVVKSLRM
+492 VFI
-503 LLNRFETDKVNDLLE
+503 LLISDCVNKLL
-518 KMKNEAQSVIQSETG
+518 ST
-533 SVKFVEERF
+533 
-542 AFMRYAGQG
+542 
-551 HEIKVQVDN
+551 
-560 NLLTQSDISKI
+560 
-571 KSSFEKKYEKL
+571 
-582 YSRILPN
+582 
-589 ADIEILT
+589 
-596 WSLSLSIKNE
+596 
-606 KLNSFQKLN
+606 
-615 SYKKIKEQS
+615 
-624 LVDIVDY
+624 
-631 DSSKKIKVP
+631 
-640 YFERASLK
+640 
-648 PGDIIEGHCI
+648 
-658 ISEEQTIKY
+658 
-667 ANINFWRGIA
+667 
-677 KERSYNYHH
+677 
-686 RKLYRLMEGNTCAI
+686 
-700 QAQVKDVMLDTL
+700 
-712 DCLV
+712 

>member
-9 GTFTDLVLEHG
+9 GTFTDLVLETG
-20 NELLTKK
+20 NDLLTKK

-121 DERTDVNGS
+121 DERTDVNGL

-136 KGQFYNLIT
+136 KDQFCNLIT
-145 KIKNEKFESIAVG
+145 KIKNENFESIAVG
-158 FLHSYANPENE
+158 FLHSYANPDNE
-169 KILKTFLTNEL
+169 KILKAFLTKEL
-180 PDVEVSVSSDVC
+180 PDVEVSISSDVC

-275 NLSKVISFD
+275 NLNKVISFD

-395 SKQLADIA
+395 SKQLADKA

-470 VSNIIIPTN
+470 VSNVIIPTN

-518 KMKNEAQSVIQSETG
+518 KMKNEAQSIIQSETG
-533 SVKFVEERF
+533 SMKFVEERF

-571 KSSFEKKYEKL
+571 KTSFEKKYEKL

-606 KLNSFQKLN
+606 KFNSFQEIN
-615 SYKKIKEQS
+615 SYKKINEQS

-640 YFERASLK
+640 YFERDSLK
-648 PGDIIEGHCI
+648 PGDIIKGHCI
-658 ISEEQTIKY
+658 ISEEQTTIVVSNKF
-667 ANINFWRGIA
+667 NTKVLSNNF
-677 KERSYNYHH
+677 
-686 RKLYRLMEGNTCAI
+686 LQMEYTN
-700 QAQVKDVMLDTL
+700 DE
-712 DCLV
+712 

>member
-27 VLTSISQPEL
+27 VLTSISEPEL

-136 KGQFYNLIT
+136 KDQFYNLIN
-145 KIKNEKFESIAVG
+145 KIKNENFESIAVG

-169 KILKTFLTNEL
+169 KILKAFLTNEL

-275 NLSKVISFD
+275 NLNKVISFD

-395 SKQLADIA
+395 SKELADKA

-470 VSNIIIPTN
+470 VSNVIIPTN

-518 KMKNEAQSVIQSETG
+518 KMKNEAQSIIQSETG
-533 SVKFVEERF
+533 SIKFVEERF

-571 KSSFEKKYEKL
+571 KTSFEKKYEKL

-658 ISEEQTIKY
+658 ISEEQTTIVVSNKF
-667 ANINFWRGIA
+667 NTKVLSNNF
-677 KERSYNYHH
+677 
-686 RKLYRLMEGNTCAI
+686 LQMEFTN
-700 QAQVKDVMLDTL
+700 DE
-712 DCLV
+712 

>member
-9 GTFTDLVLEHG
+9 GTFTDIVLE
-20 NELLTKK
+20 NQNNLITKK
-27 VLTSISQPEL
+27 VLTSIANPEV
-37 AVIEGVSELLEENNI
+37 AVIEGVSELLDENDI
-52 KASDIKMI
+52 TSSEIKMI

-83 TSGFRD
+83 TEGFRD

-102 DILIDK
+102 DILIEK
-108 TMSLVPRKHRYVI
+108 TMSLVPRKHRFVI
-121 DERTDVNGS
+121 KERTDVNGTILEPINTETFS
-130 IITSID
+130 
-136 KGQFYNLIT
+136 NLVQ
-145 KIKNEKFESIAVG
+145 KIKEEGFKSVGIG
-158 FLHSYANPENE
+158 FLHSYANSENE
-169 KILKTFLTNEL
+169 NILRNYLLENL
-180 PDVEVSVSSDVC
+180 PGVEVSISSVVC

-212 LMSNYLKKL
+212 LMANYLKKL
-221 DQKLLNSG
+221 DNELKIKG
-229 FNCPL
+229 FDCPF
-234 LLMTSGGTLTNISS
+234 LLMTSGGTLTNIES

-269 SIAEDM
+269 SIADDL
-275 NLSKVISFD
+275 NLNKVISFD

-316 GSGYPLRIPVIEMVE
+316 GSGLPLRIPVIEMVE

-361 ACYSNGGSMPTI
+361 ACYDNGGERPTI

-384 PDNFAGGKIKL
+384 PDNFAGGKISL
-395 SKQLADIA
+395 SKDLANKA
-403 ITENIVKFVNID
+403 IKKNISEIVKMDNE
-415 TNIAALAISEI
+415 TAALAISEI

-470 VSNIIIPTN
+470 VNSVIIPTN

-503 LLNRFETDKVNDLLE
+503 LLNVFQAEKVNELLK
-518 KMKNEAQSVIQSETG
+518 KMRNEAEKIIQNTSG
-533 SVKFVEERF
+533 KVSFVEERY

-551 HEIKVQVDN
+551 HEIKVAIDN
-560 NLLTQSDISKI
+560 ADLSNEHSAKI
-571 KSSFEKKYEKL
+571 KSSFEEQYEKL

-596 WSLSLSIKNE
+596 WSLSLSIANEEKTSFKNL
-606 KLNSFQKLN
+606 KSFN
-615 SYKKIKEQS
+615 KIKES
-624 LVDIVDY
+624 KLVDFVDY
-631 DSSKKIKVP
+631 ERNEKIKIP
-640 YFERASLK
+640 YFERSELK
-648 PGDIIEGHCI
+648 PGDIISGQCI
-658 ISEEQTIKY
+658 ISEDQTTVVVSK
-667 ANINFWRGIA
+667 NFNTKVLSNNFLQMESIN
-677 KERSYNYHH
+677 H
-686 RKLYRLMEGNTCAI
+686 
-700 QAQVKDVMLDTL
+700 D
-712 DCLV
+712 

>member
-9 GTFTDLVLEHG
+9 GTFTDIVLE
-20 NELLTKK
+20 NQNNLITKK
-27 VLTSISQPEL
+27 VLTSIAQPEV
-37 AVIEGVSELLEENNI
+37 AVIEGISELLDENNI
-52 KASDIKMI
+52 TSSEIKMI

-83 TSGFRD
+83 TEGFRD

-102 DILIDK
+102 DILIEK
-108 TMSLVPRKHRYVI
+108 TMSLVPRKHRFVI
-121 DERTDVNGS
+121 KERTDVNGS
-130 IITSID
+130 ILKPINTETFS
-136 KGQFYNLIT
+136 NLVQ
-145 KIKNEKFESIAVG
+145 KIKEEGFKSVGIG
-158 FLHSYANPENE
+158 FLHSYANSENE
-169 KILKTFLTNEL
+169 NILRNYLLENL
-180 PDVEVSVSSDVC
+180 PGVEVSISSDVC

-212 LMSNYLKKL
+212 LMANYLKKL
-221 DQKLLNSG
+221 DNELKIKG
-229 FNCPL
+229 FDCPL
-234 LLMTSGGTLTNISS
+234 LLMTSGGTLTNIES

-269 SIAEDM
+269 SIADDL
-275 NLSKVISFD
+275 NLNKVISFD

-316 GSGYPLRIPVIEMVE
+316 GSGLPLRIPVIEMVE

-361 ACYSNGGSMPTI
+361 ACYDNGGERPTI

-384 PDNFAGGKIKL
+384 PDNFAGGKISL
-395 SKQLADIA
+395 SKDLANKA
-403 ITENIVKFVNID
+403 IKKNISEIIKMDNE
-415 TNIAALAISEI
+415 TAALAISEI

-470 VSNIIIPTN
+470 VNSVIIPTN

-503 LLNRFETDKVNDLLE
+503 LLNVFQAEKVNELLK
-518 KMKNEAQSVIQSETG
+518 KMKNEAEKIIQNTSG
-533 SVKFVEERF
+533 KVSFVEERY

-551 HEIKVQVDN
+551 HEIKVAIDN
-560 NLLTQSDISKI
+560 ADLSNEHSAKI
-571 KSSFEKKYEKL
+571 KSSFEEQYEKL

-596 WSLSLSIKNE
+596 WSLSLSIANEEKTSFKNL
-606 KLNSFQKLN
+606 KSFN
-615 SYKKIKEQS
+615 KIKES
-624 LVDIVDY
+624 KLVDFVDY
-631 DSSKKIKVP
+631 ERNEKIKIP
-640 YFERASLK
+640 YFERSELK
-648 PGDIIEGHCI
+648 PGDIISGQCI
-658 ISEEQTIKY
+658 ISEDQTTVVVSK
-667 ANINFWRGIA
+667 NFNTKVLSNNFLQMESIN
-677 KERSYNYHH
+677 H
-686 RKLYRLMEGNTCAI
+686 
-700 QAQVKDVMLDTL
+700 D
-712 DCLV
+712 